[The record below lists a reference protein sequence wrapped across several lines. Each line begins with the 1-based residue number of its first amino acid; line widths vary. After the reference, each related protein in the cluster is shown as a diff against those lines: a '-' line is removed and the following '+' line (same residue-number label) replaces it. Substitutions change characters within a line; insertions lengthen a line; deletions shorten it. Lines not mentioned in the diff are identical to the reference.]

1 MADPGNRRPTAE
13 DRSPARRRQARR
25 QALVTGVA
33 VVAVGAVVALV
44 AWTGGGGGAGGVA
57 ATGTPPASTPA
68 DVRTFEVRSRDHVSG
83 PVAYPQTPPVGGA
96 HDPTWQNCGFY
107 GESVVAERGVHSL
120 EHGAVWITY
129 RPGLA
134 ADQIDV
140 LRRLAASQTHI
151 LVSAWDGELGSPVVA
166 SAWGRQLGLASAGDP
181 ALAEFVRSF
190 RTGPQTPEPGAPCT
204 GGRSSPR

>member
-1 MADPGNRRPTAE
+1 M
-13 DRSPARRRQARR
+13 
-25 QALVTGVA
+25 TGVA
-33 VVAVGAVVALV
+33 VMAVGAVVGLV
-44 AWTGGGGGAGGVA
+44 AWTGGGNDAGGVDDA
-57 ATGTPPASTPA
+57 GAPPSSTPA

-83 PVAYPQTPPVGGA
+83 PVDYPQTPPVGGA
-96 HDPTWQNCGFY
+96 HNPTWQNCGFY
-107 GESVVAERGVHSL
+107 GESIVVERGVHSL
-120 EHGAVWITY
+120 EHGAVWVTF

-134 ADQIDV
+134 TDQIDV

-151 LVSAWDGELGSPVVA
+151 LISSWDGELASPVVA

-181 ALAEFVRSF
+181 ALAEFVRAF